1 MPITWRNVSNDPQQ
15 GIAEILEVA
24 RTSLNDGFDKFRGIV
39 DSRNEL
45 NQQNWDQQKTNNTN
59 TAMDYLSRF
68 TNPEEFAAAQ
78 KSGDVARML
87 SQYGAQVDS
96 RLVRDRADNLG
107 QILMERQLAQNQ
119 YSDDTRRRGERDQ
132 LEVGRN
138 FILNGDYAGYK
149 KWAAENSLMDEPLLD
164 EMARTHE
171 RQDAQ
176 DSRAERQLGINLNRA
191 NQDNILFNQ
200 KQKQYQQEQFL
211 GNQAAQLVNEA
222 RNYDAAAS
230 EAITAT
236 AQRMGIELDD
246 AGMPVFAEG
255 DIGDS
260 SKRLFLADLKKQG
273 IDPNSRTAMVN
284 GMMNR
289 VMSAPEMEG
298 AGINTLLAGRQSL
311 MSALKAID
319 SLDPDSQSRL
329 DAAKETEKGQLEVAL
344 AAAKEAQRE
353 ATANNPYYNP
363 VKDVD
368 KATANIMKGLPKNF
382 DPVGDNG
389 YQRGVLEQR
398 VRSALADGMS
408 EDFVKNLFNQTIAS
422 GTWTADTDD
431 NFDNYLEEFGDT
443 KALASLKTEAA
454 SLRTKNAQE
463 IRALE
468 AESAARQLQLE
479 RAFRKSLGLPPENP
493 YESLRR
499 LSSGL
504 KSK

>member
-1 MPITWRNVSNDPQQ
+1 MPITWRNIENDPTR
-15 GIAEILEVA
+15 GAATLFETA
-24 RTSLNDGFDKFRGIV
+24 RRAFNDGMGNFKGIV

-59 TAMDYLSRF
+59 ASMDYLSRF

-149 KWAAENSLMDEPLLD
+149 KWAAENSLMDEPVLD
-164 EMARTHE
+164 EMARTYQ

-176 DSRAERQLGINLNRA
+176 DSRAERQLGISLNRA

-200 KQKQYQQEQFL
+200 KQQEYKQKQFL

-246 AGMPVFAEG
+246 AGMPVFADG
-255 DIGDS
+255 AIGES

-284 GMMNR
+284 GMITR
-289 VMSAPEMEG
+289 VMTAPEMKG
-298 AGINTLLAGRQSL
+298 AGVDTLLAGRQGL
-311 MSALKAID
+311 MSALTAID
-319 SLDPDSQSRL
+319 SLDPESQSRL
-329 DAAKETEKGQLEVAL
+329 DSAKEAEKGQLEVAL
-344 AAAKEAQRE
+344 AAAKEKQRTG
-353 ATANNPYYNP
+353 TANNPYYNP
-363 VKDVD
+363 VEDVE
-368 KATANIMKGLPKNF
+368 KATSNIMTRLPKDRDFFGF
-382 DPVGDNG
+382 DNK
-389 YQRGVLEQR
+389 QRRLLETS
-398 VRSALADGMS
+398 VRNALADGLS
-408 EDFVKNLFNQTIAS
+408 EEFVKNAFDQTVKE
-422 GTWTADTDD
+422 GTFWGDTDE
-431 NFDNYLEEFGDT
+431 NFQSYLDSYGDAD
-443 KALASLKTEAA
+443 ALASLKTEAGT
-454 SLRTKNAQE
+454 LRTKNAQE
-463 IRALE
+463 LRALE
-468 AESAARQLQLE
+468 AASAARQMQLE
-479 RAFRKSLGLPPENP
+479 RAYRKSLGLTPENP